1 MSLARR
7 GVWLCQ
13 CLYHRNIRR
22 MEECDTLLAWLD
34 PRPGENILDVGC
46 GDGFHD
52 ARITARGAAVVGI
65 DIHESRLTFARRHNS
80 GPRAQYHAMDAT
92 RMDFA
97 DDTFDQAISFC
108 VIEHFTDE
116 VAVLRNIARVLKPG
130 GRLLLSADSLSNP
143 EVTAAERATHRRRYA
158 VNTFYT
164 EEILRERLEQA
175 GLELERTRYI
185 LTTPLTLALVRL
197 SWRLDDLPRV
207 LAPLRAAA
215 YFTLATLGKPVA
227 GVAERVGGRAGSG
240 LILLAAARKRG

>member
-1 MSLARR
+1 MSVFRR
-7 GVWLCQ
+7 AVWLGQ

-22 MEECDTLLAWLD
+22 MEECDTLLEWLD
-34 PRPGENILDVGC
+34 PRPGESILDIGC

-65 DIHESRLTFARRHNS
+65 DIHESRLAFARRHNS
-80 GPRAQYHAMDAT
+80 SPRAQYRSLDAT

-97 DDTFDQAISFC
+97 DNSFDKAISFC

-116 VAVLRNIARVLKPG
+116 AAVLRNIARVLKPG

-143 EVTAAERATHRRRYA
+143 EVTPAERETHRRRYA

-164 EEILRERLEQA
+164 EDVLRKRLEQA

-185 LTTPLTLALVRL
+185 LTAPLTLALVRL
-197 SWRLDDLPRV
+197 SWRLDDLPRA

-215 YFTLATLGKPVA
+215 YFTLAWPGKPVV
-227 GVAERVGGRAGSG
+227 GLAERLAGRADSG
-240 LILLAAARKRG
+240 LMLLAAARKSG